1 MTDARFVLA
10 GDAEGA
16 ILATTE
22 PLSFWGGVDP
32 ATGRV
37 IDVHHPLAGQS
48 MAGRILVMPGTRG
61 SCTGSGVLLDMAL
74 NGHAPAALVF
84 CEPEDVVTLGA
95 MIAAEMFGKTLP
107 VLRLSPKAHAQL
119 AQATS
124 ARITETTL
132 TADGLTLPSPR
143 PPPPRWT

>member
-1 MTDARFVLA
+1 M
-10 GDAEGA
+10 
-16 ILATTE
+16 
-22 PLSFWGGVDP
+22 DP

-84 CEPEDVVTLGA
+84 SEAEDVVTLGA

-107 VLRLSPKAHAQL
+107 SCACR
-119 AQATS
+119 
-124 ARITETTL
+124 
-132 TADGLTLPSPR
+132 PR
-143 PPPPRWT
+143 PMRNWRRPHPPASTEPRSRPTA